1 MPLHNETPEAQ
12 WLAANYA
19 NQARPGAP
27 YAGQWVVVRGQGI
40 EAGADSAEQI
50 AAYVRDNYENPAD
63 VLIARLIS
71 EPLG

>member
-1 MPLHNETPEAQ
+1 MAGRQLCQPGP
-12 WLAANYA
+12 
-19 NQARPGAP
+19 PGAP

>member
-1 MPLHNETPEAQ
+1 MPLHDESPEAR

-19 NQARPGAP
+19 REARSGAR
-27 YAGQWVVVRGQGI
+27 YAGQWVVVRGEGI
-40 EAGADSAEQI
+40 MAGADSAEEI
-50 AAYVRDNYENPAD
+50 AAFVRANFQNPAE